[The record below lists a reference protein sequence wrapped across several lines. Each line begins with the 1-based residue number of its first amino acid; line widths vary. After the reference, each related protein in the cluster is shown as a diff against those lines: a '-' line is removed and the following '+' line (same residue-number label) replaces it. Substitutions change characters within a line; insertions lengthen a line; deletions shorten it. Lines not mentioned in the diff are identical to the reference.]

1 MTAGNGTERAIGKLQ
16 GTIETHIR
24 RVDSFIEQ
32 TQEEKRQIWKT
43 LNEHGEAIATNQEQ
57 LRSARKTGSKAGA
70 GAGGGIAAGLLIV
83 WEYIKSQWGK

>member
-1 MTAGNGTERAIGKLQ
+1 MVDGTERAIGKLQ
-16 GTIETHIR
+16 GTIETHIQ

-32 TQEEKRQIWKT
+32 TQEEKREIWKQ
-43 LNEHGEAIATNQEQ
+43 LNKHGEAIASNQER
-57 LRSARKTGSKAGA
+57 LKSVRRSSGKAGA